1 MRFDRVWYN
10 ARLATLDPAS
20 PGLGIVDKGVVGAT
34 NGRIVYAGPKAS
46 LPADWHAVEQ
56 IDVGGAWI
64 TPGLIDCH
72 THLVFAGNRAAEF
85 EQRLAGASYADIARA
100 GGGINATVQATRAA
114 SEDDLVAQA
123 LPRLDRLIGE
133 GVTTIEIKSGYGLN
147 LDSEMRMLGA
157 ARRLADERQ
166 IDVLTTFLGA
176 HTLPGDANGDA
187 DAYIAQV
194 CDRML
199 PAIVQAG
206 LADAVDAFCETI
218 GFTLEQTERVLAAAQ
233 AAGLP
238 IHLHAEQLSDM
249 GGAALAARYRAL
261 SVDHLEYASAAGI
274 AAMADAGSVAVLLPG
289 AFYTLRETQLPPVDL
304 IRRHGVPMAV
314 ATDCNPGTS
323 PVTSLLTTMNMAA
336 TLFGMTIEETIAG
349 VTREAARALGRL
361 DETGTLSPG
370 KLCDLAI
377 WQVEQLADL
386 VYWIGANPLKTRVWH
401 GL

>member
-1 MRFDRVWYN
+1 MRFDRAWYN

-34 NGRIVYAGPKAS
+34 NGRIVYAGPKAG
-46 LPADWHAVEQ
+46 LPTDWHAVEQ

-85 EQRLAGASYADIARA
+85 EQRLAGATYADIARA

-199 PAIVQAG
+199 PDIVQAG

-218 GFTLEQTERVLAAAQ
+218 GFTLAQTERVLAAAQ

-289 AFYTLRETQLPPVDL
+289 AFYTLRETRLPPVDL

-323 PVTSLLTTMNMAA
+323 PVTSLLMTMNMAA

-361 DETGTLSPG
+361 DETGTLTPG
-370 KLCDLAI
+370 KRCDLAI

-386 VYWIGANPLKTRVWH
+386 VYWIGANPLQTRVWH